1 MRCAVALL
9 AVATNHQLAIGLQ
22 GDGGRGR
29 ASIIYARKM
38 GPDLAA
44 RTKTWVKTSIR
55 VIAGQHKIIELAIR
69 SGAAYARHDD
79 FAVSL
84 NDNPP
89 GFRALIPEV
98 SLDAAIRSKCLV
110 KTAIDIKAGEE
121 KSRRVGRAG
130 GHDLAV

>member
-1 MRCAVALL
+1 MRCAVALF

-22 GDGGRGR
+22 GDRGRGR

-44 RTKTWVKTSIR
+44 RAKTWVKTSIR
-55 VIAGQHKIIELAIR
+55 VIAGQNKIIELAIGLR
-69 SGAAYARHDD
+69 AAYTHHDD

-89 GFRALIPEV
+89 GFGALIPKI

-110 KTAIDIKAGEE
+110 KTAIDIEAGEE
-121 KSRRVGRAG
+121 KSRR
-130 GHDLAV
+130 